1 METLLGVLTNM
12 WGEVTNMVT
21 IITSSAIL
29 LIPIAFMVIRKTIG
43 AGKSLLGIGGGRR
56 GR

>member
-12 WGEVTNMVT
+12 WGEVTNMVGV
-21 IITSSAIL
+21 ITGSAIL
-29 LIPIAFMVIRKTIG
+29 LIPIAFMVIRRTIG

-56 GR
+56 R